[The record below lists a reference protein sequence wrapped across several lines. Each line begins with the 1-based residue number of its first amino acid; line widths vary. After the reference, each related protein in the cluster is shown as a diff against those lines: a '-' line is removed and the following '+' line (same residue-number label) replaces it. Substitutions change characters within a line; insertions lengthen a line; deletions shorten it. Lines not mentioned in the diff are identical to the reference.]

1 MSQGQP
7 RRPTNDQ
14 GVKYGDVFDVKG
26 DLAGQTIAPQD
37 AALMQSAETMV
48 LGQTQRGGP
57 AAVMQSASRQN
68 ELTGFVGHDQAGR
81 AAANHGVTVT
91 ETIVPGGCIVT
102 EFIAGQPIGR
112 IMETDAPRQHVPEG
126 AKITIGEALET
137 AGLTAGDKP
146 VERSDAAAI
155 QAAEARAT
163 GRNATVPGGVSAQA
177 LAAADANARET
188 CDEDKTKLRDILANA
203 TTKMPSDKA
212 VDRDDAARVVGAEIR
227 NKPDMTTRPGGV
239 AASVAAAARLNQDR
253 Q

>member
-68 ELTGFVGHDQAGR
+68 ELTGVVGHDQASY
-81 AAANHGVTVT
+81 APAHHGVTVT
-91 ETIVPGGCIVT
+91 ETIVPGGRIIT
-102 EFIAGQPIGR
+102 EFISGQPIGH
-112 IMETDAPRQHVPEG
+112 IMETDAPRQRVPEG
-126 AKITIGEALET
+126 TKITIGEALET
-137 AGLTAGDKP
+137 AGLTARDKP
-146 VERSDAAAI
+146 IERSDAAAI

-163 GRNATVPGGVSAQA
+163 GMNATVPGGVAAQA
-177 LAAADANARET
+177 LAAADANARGT
-188 CDEDKTKLRDILANA
+188 RDEDKTKLRDILADA
-203 TTKMPSDKA
+203 TRKMSSDKA

-227 NKPDMTTRPGGV
+227 NKLDMTTSPGGV
-239 AASVAAAARLNQDR
+239 AASVAAAARLNQER